1 MKHLKTPCPSCPWR
15 VDQTAQDIPNFSI
28 EKARKLAVTCPDSR
42 GFGPDFGAPMFAC
55 HKSHEQGEFPCA
67 GWLAAVGDAHPN
79 VRLAIM
85 RGDLPAGALR
95 PGKDWPAL
103 HGSFQE
109 VLDKLEATK

>member
-1 MKHLKTPCPSCPWR
+1 MKCLAKPCVSCPWR
-15 VDQTAQDIPNFSI
+15 VDQTAKDIPNFSI
-28 EKARKLAVTCPDSR
+28 EKARGLVATSPDAR
-42 GFGPDFGAPMFAC
+42 GYGPDFGAPLFAC
-55 HKSHEQGEFPCA
+55 HKSHEKGEFPCA
-67 GWLAAVGDAHPN
+67 GWLASVGNAHPM

-103 HGSFQE
+103 HDNFQE